1 MQDKVLAV
9 MQPYLFPYAGYFS
22 LMHSSTDF
30 VFYDD
35 VDFIKQGWVNRN
47 RVLVNG
53 QPQLFSVPLVNGSS
67 NVSIKDVLISE
78 NARFYTKLIK
88 TLEQSYSKALFYA
101 RGMEYVMSVLSPE
114 ERNLSTMAIK
124 SVNLASEIIGITP
137 RKFHSSAYFADTKG
151 VDRSE
156 RLLRIC
162 ESLQCKTL
170 VNPIGGCHLYSK
182 DVFSKRGVELKFI
195 KTKIVDY
202 SQLKTTAFVP
212 NLSIIDLLMHLPSDE
227 ILEVVQSYELL

>member
-47 RVLVNG
+47 RLLVNG
-53 QPQLFSVPLVNGSS
+53 QAQLFSVPLVNGSS
-67 NVSIKDVLISE
+67 NVLIKDVVISKS
-78 NARFYTKLIK
+78 ARFQTKLIK
-88 TLEQSYSKALFYA
+88 TLEQSYSKAHFRK

-137 RKFHSSAYFADTKG
+137 RKFHSSADFADTKC

-162 ESLQCKTL
+162 ESLQCKTF
-170 VNPIGGCHLYSK
+170 VNPIGGCHLYNK
-182 DVFSKRGVELKFI
+182 DVFSKRGVKLKFI

-202 SQLKTTAFVP
+202 SQLKTAAFVP